1 MTEAPKPLIDDV
13 LRETLG
19 AHGFDHAET
28 KVDWDHDG
36 EEALFIDAILKPNS
50 PLVKAE
56 AYSGA
61 LGALSDALLKNG
73 DRRFPYLR
81 LHHPDDEPAEPSW
94 SLDDFASS

>member
-1 MTEAPKPLIDDV
+1 MTEPPKPLIDSI

-19 AHGFDHAET
+19 PHGFDHAEV
-28 KVDWDHDG
+28 KVGYDHDD

-50 PLVKAE
+50 PLVEAD

-73 DRRFPYLR
+73 DRRFPYLS
-81 LHHPDDEPAEPSW
+81 LHHPDAEPAEPSW
-94 SLDDFASS
+94 SLDDFAPP